1 VDRVSQGHTGEPLVQ
16 HVVGKVATMPA
27 VEEAPDRF
35 ERLAGG
41 VGDGGHRDRP
51 GGFGLLVQ
59 AAGEAPVL
67 YVEDRLKAWG

>member
-1 VDRVSQGHTGEPLVQ
+1 
-16 HVVGKVATMPA
+16 VATMPA

-67 YVEDRLKAWG
+67 YMEDRLKAWG